1 MEHGKLPEMRELLR
15 VAEDSIRYGMVT
27 DGAEQSFFIL
37 TPTDNFNL
45 YDQEEGATYSVWSIK
60 LLQNYWGHPLL
71 LGNLTGACTGNE
83 KLCSFL
89 RERRSELPY
98 AAPARTALYGL
109 DYIAVGERYKFKFP
123 IKAGLRTAM
132 ILSHMAALAEDPF
145 LLSEAEK
152 AVLLRARTGGVGVEE
167 RVEIYRRT
175 VSPENINRLL
185 AMPDH
190 PTIKNELFTLL
201 EEVVSC

>member
-1 MEHGKLPEMRELLR
+1 MEFSVPPILIA
-15 VAEDSIRYGMVT
+15 VAGSVRYGYDEGSHDRDYMVLWTGEDKHKCDLETRT
-27 DGAEQSFFIL
+27 DYFFVS
-37 TPTDNFNL
+37 P
-45 YDQEEGATYSVWSIK
+45 EGLRRI
-60 LLQNYWGHPLL
+60 WGHPLHL
-71 LGNLTGACTGNE
+71 ANLTGACTGNE
-83 KLCSFL
+83 RVCAFL
-89 RERRSELPY
+89 REHHAEIPY

-109 DYIAVGERYKFKFP
+109 GYIAEGERYQIKSP

-145 LLSEAEK
+145 LLSEEEK
-152 AVLLRARTGGVGVEE
+152 AVLRRARAGEVGVEE
-167 RVEIYRRT
+167 RVELYRRT